1 MLPWSVVLITPNDTN
16 FAPLWYFRLAIPPT
30 SSAYRSLRWGFAVC
44 CCLTWAFLIVHY
56 IGIYSQWKDIPLVT
70 IDSEKYRYWSRYAL
84 VSFGVVSL
92 PMVTFRPF
100 GGYVIYYLIEER
112 CVTVFSGNPEWLCS
126 FVFPVSSNC
135 HVLGFFLLCSCLG
148 FNLDFA
154 NAKLYWFFYI
164 VRSSLVGFFGK
175 TWIVLSF
182 YNWIQF
188 KVELFLQL
196 CWPVHPWD
204 IA

>member
-1 MLPWSVVLITPNDTN
+1 
-16 FAPLWYFRLAIPPT
+16 
-30 SSAYRSLRWGFAVC
+30 
-44 CCLTWAFLIVHY
+44 
-56 IGIYSQWKDIPLVT
+56 
-70 IDSEKYRYWSRYAL
+70 
-84 VSFGVVSL
+84 
-92 PMVTFRPF
+92 MVTFRPF
-100 GGYVIYYLIEER
+100 GGYVMYYVIEER

-135 HVLGFFLLCSCLG
+135 HMLGFFLLCSCLG

-196 CWPVHPWD
+196 CWPVHPCINVEYYYGPMELHYLSVYLVRSIWYLIFVN
-204 IA
+204 IAYTNIGIRRHAWWFDHESSSCRGLSVGFRHP